1 MKNKKYEA
9 DKKILELL
17 KKNSSRSLTRE
28 NFKEKL
34 PIVRNIGEIEG
45 VLYATFLNAIKRL
58 EEKGDIKIKQEKD
71 PITGKVIERYIL
83 VEKEKIA
90 NPETMEMIISGL
102 KSKVQ
107 IIRACAS
114 FDLVT
119 LCRTKKIMNPKH
131 LKFLIE
137 IAIDNKFD
145 EKVRGN
151 IIWALQMILVD
162 LLEDD
167 EDELINLITS
177 NADEFRKIVLNESEE
192 LDIRDATMTILGII
206 DEEKAADVALTILE
220 QPDDTYEKLDMTEV
234 VIPAHKTNIRKR
246 IYELLKHENKLVRD
260 RAMKRFLETRHLIA

>member
-137 IAIDNKFD
+137 IAIDNKLGLGVGD
-145 EKVRGN
+145 
-151 IIWALQMILVD
+151 
-162 LLEDD
+162 
-167 EDELINLITS
+167 
-177 NADEFRKIVLNESEE
+177 IVLMVIGSGSRKLEGNTDMPVDCAITAKVE
-192 LDIRDATMTILGII
+192 II
-206 DEEKAADVALTILE
+206 
-220 QPDDTYEKLDMTEV
+220 
-234 VIPAHKTNIRKR
+234 NIDSK
-246 IYELLKHENKLVRD
+246 Y
-260 RAMKRFLETRHLIA
+260 RHLL